1 MRKILYIKVIFLI
14 LFSLFLINVFIH
26 KNNINKIY
34 NSLVYIECIDDGTIT
49 YGTGF
54 VYKADDNKNYIVT
67 NYHVIQGYFDIYV
80 YNIKKEKVR
89 ANLVNYDENNDIA
102 LLVIDDKL
110 GLNEVSIGNISNIK
124 KGSKIFVVEP
134 LLNSN
139 NKTIYEG
146 EVLNF
151 KKSLNIGIDFSA
163 IEILAKTEPGNS
175 GGPLLDKDGKVIGMM
190 FLKDSSKRNVGF
202 AIPINFVI
210 DTVKKLENRPNL
222 GAVMTNTTNIDLI
235 KRYDIELVDVSGVIL
250 LEMDYKGLLYQY
262 GLEKGDII
270 VSVNMIDITNIR
282 EFRDEL
288 YKYKKGDII
297 QLMYYRDNKYYNI
310 RIEL

>member
-1 MRKILYIKVIFLI
+1 MRKILYIKVIVLI
-14 LFSLFLINVFIH
+14 LFALFLINVFIH

-34 NSLVYIECIDDGTIT
+34 NSLVYIECIDESTIT
-49 YGTGF
+49 SGMGF

-134 LLNSN
+134 LLKSN

-146 EVLNF
+146 KVLNF

-190 FLKDSSKRNVGF
+190 FLKDSSKSNIGF

-270 VSVNMIDITNIR
+270 VSVNMIDITNIS
-282 EFRDEL
+282 EFRGEL

>member
-1 MRKILYIKVIFLI
+1 MRKTFYIKVIVLI
-14 LFSLFLINVFIH
+14 LFSLFLINVFINE
-26 KNNINKIY
+26 KDINKIY
-34 NSLVYIECIDDGTIT
+34 NSLVYIECIDDSTISS
-49 YGTGF
+49 GAGF
-54 VYKADDNKNYIVT
+54 VYKVDDNKNYIVT

-80 YNIKKEKVR
+80 YNINKEKVR
-89 ANLVNYDENNDIA
+89 ANIVNYDENNDIA
-102 LLVIDDKL
+102 VLVINDKL

-134 LLNSN
+134 LLNNN

-146 EVLNF
+146 KVLNL

-190 FLKDSSKRNVGF
+190 FLKDSSKSNIGF

-210 DTVKKLENRPNL
+210 DTVKKIENRPNL
-222 GAVMTNTTNIDLI
+222 GAVMTNTTNVDLI
-235 KRYDIELVDVSGVIL
+235 KRYDIESVYVSGVIL

-270 VSVNMIDITNIR
+270 VSVNMIDITNIS
-282 EFRDEL
+282 EFRGEL

>member
-14 LFSLFLINVFIH
+14 LFSLFLINVFINE
-26 KNNINKIY
+26 KDINKIY
-34 NSLVYIECIDDGTIT
+34 NSLVYIECIDDSTISS
-49 YGTGF
+49 GTGF
-54 VYKADDNKNYIVT
+54 VYKVDDNKNYIVT

-80 YNIKKEKVR
+80 YNINKEKVR
-89 ANLVNYDENNDIA
+89 ANVVNYDENNDIA
-102 LLVIDDKL
+102 LLVINDKL

-134 LLNSN
+134 LLNNN

-146 EVLNF
+146 KVLNL

-190 FLKDSSKRNVGF
+190 FLKDSSKSNIGF

-222 GAVMTNTTNIDLI
+222 GAIMTNTTNVDLI
-235 KRYDIELVDVSGVIL
+235 KEYDIETVDVSGVIL